1 MRDLTVYDSD
11 MARMTNDPPRD
22 QQFAQLMEHYRSE
35 RGWSKADLAK
45 RSGLDP
51 STITRFEQGS
61 RAPERDTVLQIAEAM
76 ALPVADR
83 DRMLAA
89 AGFRSELWDDPM
101 LVELA
106 QALGDVSVPPEVK
119 NEIRALVRMATN
131 YARMHMG
138 ERTFLNSLQDVTISQ
153 VPVAHK

>member
-1 MRDLTVYDSD
+1 
-11 MARMTNDPPRD
+11 
-22 QQFAQLMEHYRSE
+22 MEHYRSE

-119 NEIRALVRMATN
+119 NEIRAIVRMATN

>member
-1 MRDLTVYDSD
+1 
-11 MARMTNDPPRD
+11 
-22 QQFAQLMEHYRSE
+22 MEHYRSE